1 MVCYHVVLEHLERYL
16 HFVIISTTK
25 PCKMFEYLV
34 ESFGSHRIVRRQSRA
49 VEFNSYVVKIEAI
62 TEKILGIN
70 TREESR
76 MN

>member
-1 MVCYHVVLEHLERYL
+1 M
-16 HFVIISTTK
+16 
-25 PCKMFEYLV
+25 
-34 ESFGSHRIVRRQSRA
+34 RRQSEA
-49 VEFNSYVVKIEAI
+49 VEFYSHVVKIEAI